1 MNNFGQVLMS
11 LDLRSETDILS
22 TISER
27 FRTII
32 RSLVLGNT
40 KKARSIAE
48 MESGAIIRDGSR
60 IAFQNLIEEMAQGQA
75 LRNALINLPSAFPG
89 IGTII
94 SLGLISVEDFFI
106 LDQGVK
112 LILALCHLHSKDFDD
127 QNAREDFV
135 ISVLGE
141 AYGLSP
147 SGHEGDA
154 DTIVRKLMTIMLPKK
169 YMNIGINRGVRI
181 FFRRFLPFRRKS
193 RLLPA
198 GFGVVMS
205 AWDAYDTIVKVGQIT
220 LRQLDHE
227 RHQLP

>member
-1 MNNFGQVLMS
+1 MS
-11 LDLRSETDILS
+11 PDFRRETDIIS
-22 TISER
+22 AISER

-48 MESGAIIRDGSR
+48 KKRQAITRDGSR
-60 IAFQNLIEEMAQGQA
+60 IALQNLIEEMAQGQA

-94 SLGLISVEDFFI
+94 SLGLISVEDFFT

-112 LILALCHLHSKDFDD
+112 LILAMCHLHSKDFDD

-141 AYGLSP
+141 AYGLAP
-147 SGHEGDA
+147 SGHEGDP
-154 DTIVRKLMTIMLPKK
+154 DTIVRKLMTTMLPKK
-169 YMNIGINRGVRI
+169 YMNIGINRGVRR
-181 FFRRFLPFRRKS
+181 FLQRFLPFRRKS

-205 AWDAYDTIVKVGQIT
+205 AWDAYDIIVKVGQIT
-220 LRQLDHE
+220 LREMAGVRNHLKNE
-227 RHQLP
+227 V